1 MTGVGFACL
10 TICARSLWGGRGVG
24 PASQNRLNL
33 LSRRCGPGGGVAF
46 VFIHALALRVCLLLC
61 WRQATQ
67 QEGALKAWL
76 RTVLWM
82 HDTVSDSMYT
92 SCLFFGGRPLRWFAK
107 FEIRVNAE
115 AWERARRHDFCLAVT
130 KVLFFFTYRTR
141 KEACNPEA
149 VGSFSGMV
157 GGFFST
163 RGIF

>member
-67 QEGALKAWL
+67 QEGALKASL
-76 RTVLWM
+76 RTV
-82 HDTVSDSMYT
+82 
-92 SCLFFGGRPLRWFAK
+92 
-107 FEIRVNAE
+107 VNA
-115 AWERARRHDFCLAVT
+115 RHGL
-130 KVLFFFTYRTR
+130 
-141 KEACNPEA
+141 
-149 VGSFSGMV
+149 
-157 GGFFST
+157 
-163 RGIF
+163 